1 MLSPAHKKQQGVGL
15 IEVLV
20 ALLLLAVAVLG
31 YVGLQYRSLDATVE
45 GGSRVEAMGL
55 ARDLAERIRVNR
67 NALNVYTSQLK
78 TAAAQTQYKT
88 DCEKTNCSETD
99 MADFDVAQV
108 VTKANVLGMSMN
120 IMPCPKN
127 ENSLNCIYV
136 AWGDTSPTNGEGVG
150 DCTQDNAYH
159 RASTCIIM
167 ETY

>member
-1 MLSPAHKKQQGVGL
+1 MLSSYNKNQQGVGL

-20 ALLLLAVAVLG
+20 ALVLLAVAVLG

-45 GGSRVEAMGL
+45 GSSRVEAMAL

-67 NALNVYTSQLK
+67 NALNDYTTQLK
-78 TAAAQTQYKT
+78 TAAEQAKYKT
-88 DCEKTNCSETD
+88 DCEKNNCTETD

-108 VTKANVLGMSMN
+108 VTKANTLGMSMN

-127 ENSLNCIYV
+127 QNSLNCIYV
-136 AWGDTSPTNGEGVG
+136 SWGETSPTNGDGAG
-150 DCTQDNAYH
+150 DCTKDNAYH
-159 RASTCIIM
+159 RLSTCIIM